1 MATIRKILVERG
13 MVQNLAKLFET
24 TPQTVRNALRYHTEG
39 EMPDRIRAE
48 AKKQGGAEIERK
60 MITTIAHGAGA
71 SK

>member
-13 MVQNLAKLFET
+13 MVQKLARLFET

-39 EMPDRIRAE
+39 ELPDRIRDE
-48 AKKQGGAEIERK
+48 AKKQGGAEIKRR
-60 MITTIAHGAGA
+60 MASTTAQGAGT

>member
-1 MATIRKILVERG
+1 MAMIRKILVERG
-13 MVQNLAKLFET
+13 MVQNLARLFET

-48 AKKQGGAEIERK
+48 AKRQGGAEIERK
-60 MITTIAHGAGA
+60 MITTIVQGVDV

>member
-13 MVQNLAKLFET
+13 MVQNLARLFET

-39 EMPDRIRAE
+39 ELPDRIRAE
-48 AKKQGGAEIERK
+48 AIKQGGAEIKRK
-60 MITTIAHGAGA
+60 MVSTSVQGVGV